1 MKKKQVLK
9 NDWAPLLN
17 EEFTKPYY
25 LRLREFLKNEYR
37 TRTIYPS
44 MYDIFNALH
53 YTPFSEVKVVI
64 LGQDPYHGPNQAHG
78 LAFSVSKNVKIPP
91 SLRNMYK
98 EMVDDLEV
106 PMPQHGQLDQW
117 AKQGVLLLNA
127 VLTVRAGEANSHKDL
142 GWQDLTQKV
151 IESLNQHPSP
161 IVYVL
166 WGASARSYKKYIDLN
181 KHAVIE
187 AVHPSPLSAYRG
199 FFGSKPFSQIN
210 QLLIERGESPI
221 DWEIK

>member
-1 MKKKQVLK
+1 MLPLIGNDWDSVLK
-9 NDWAPLLN
+9 DYFESPDFQAISDYLEKAYVN
-17 EEFTKPYY
+17 EV
-25 LRLREFLKNEYR
+25 
-37 TRTIYPS
+37 IYPS
-44 MYDIFNALH
+44 MDNIFTAFRLTS
-53 YTPFSEVKVVI
+53 YADVKVVI
-64 LGQDPYHGPNQAHG
+64 IGQDPYHGPNQAHG

-166 WGASARSYKKYIDLN
+166 WGASARSYKKYIDLD
-181 KHAVIE
+181 KGPMEKPDHGLLQI
-187 AVHPSPLSAYRG
+187 SIFGMKGRD
-199 FFGSKPFSQIN
+199 FFKKLKKE
-210 QLLIERGESPI
+210 LL
-221 DWEIK
+221 K

>member
-1 MKKKQVLK
+1 MLPLIGNDWDSVLK
-9 NDWAPLLN
+9 DYFESPDFQAISDYLEKAYVN
-17 EEFTKPYY
+17 EV
-25 LRLREFLKNEYR
+25 
-37 TRTIYPS
+37 IYPS
-44 MYDIFNALH
+44 MDNIFTAFRLTS
-53 YTPFSEVKVVI
+53 YADVKVVI
-64 LGQDPYHGPNQAHG
+64 IGQDPYHGPNQAHG
-78 LAFSVSKNVKIPP
+78 LAFSVSKNVKSPP

>member
-1 MKKKQVLK
+1 
-9 NDWAPLLN
+9 
-17 EEFTKPYY
+17 
-25 LRLREFLKNEYR
+25 
-37 TRTIYPS
+37 
-44 MYDIFNALH
+44 
-53 YTPFSEVKVVI
+53 
-64 LGQDPYHGPNQAHG
+64 
-78 LAFSVSKNVKIPP
+78 
-91 SLRNMYK
+91 MYK

>member
-1 MKKKQVLK
+1 MEWQHIFHEIKEKYNFDKMDKIL
-9 NDWAPLLN
+9 
-17 EEFTKPYY
+17 EEAYATQTVYPA
-25 LRLREFLKNEYR
+25 REN
-37 TRTIYPS
+37 IY
-44 MYDIFNALH
+44 NAFKF
-53 YTPFSEVKVVI
+53 TPFNNVKVVI
-64 LGQDPYHGPNQAHG
+64 IGQDPYHGPNQAHG